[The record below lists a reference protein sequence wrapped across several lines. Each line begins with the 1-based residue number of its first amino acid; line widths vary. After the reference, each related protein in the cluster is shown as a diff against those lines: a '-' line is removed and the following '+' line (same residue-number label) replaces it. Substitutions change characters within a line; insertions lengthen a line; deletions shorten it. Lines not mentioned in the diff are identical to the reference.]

1 MQNKELPVRP
11 KDVQIL
17 ALFSIIK
24 RGAFARMSEGER
36 EREKERKERKEFSS
50 TIRVLYVYPP
60 KVI

>member
-1 MQNKELPVRP
+1 
-11 KDVQIL
+11 VQIL